1 MAEQPRQGLGEQWEK
16 TPGIGNPV
24 PSLAEQG
31 IDKNVKLDLC
41 AELCVCSH
49 RLHRPLHDG
58 FILHASKFR
67 QARLKVPITPDPL
80 ECPKWPWKISHSC
93 GQAGSDR

>member
-16 TPGIGNPV
+16 KPGIENPV

-41 AELCVCSH
+41 AELMCLLTS
-49 RLHRPLHDG
+49 L
-58 FILHASKFR
+58 AS
-67 QARLKVPITPDPL
+67 AT
-80 ECPKWPWKISHSC
+80 
-93 GQAGSDR
+93 A